1 MAWHGQQPERR
12 FAVYRN
18 NIASGLSRALAAR
31 FPAAEK
37 IVGSAFFTAMARE
50 FVTQHPPRSPVLL
63 GYGDDFAAF
72 VAGFQP
78 AESVPYLADVIRL
91 EAARGHAYHAADV
104 LPLNPATLSALEG
117 GRLAA
122 LRFESHPA
130 VSIIRSP
137 HPIVTIW
144 AMNAD
149 EMALAPIEIW
159 TPEDA
164 LIVRRD
170 AGRRGRPG
178 LRRNR
183 RLRPDGI
190 LDRRAAGRRLHRFSL
205 DPALGPHPGLFR
217 IVMRE
222 ADDLGLQALLMAV
235 ELADFEGRAVLGI
248 GDVDP
253 GERDGLRE
261 HRRADAAGDD
271 AHLGPADIDRIA
283 VMSRLLPFDLKPD
296 EAPLRCRL
304 APDQRLLADEVA
316 GLGAERHG
324 EADAG
329 LERVGFIAEFVAGE
343 DEPGLDPQHIERFEA

>member
-1 MAWHGQQPERR
+1 MSMALQSRFAGALLPHHQVLPAGLMAWHGQQPERR

-164 LIVRRD
+164 LIVRPRLTVFVQTLPPGAAKFLEALIAGETLGD
-170 AGRRGRPG
+170 AVD
-178 LRRNR
+178 LAFAETDAFD
-183 RLRPDGI
+183 LT
-190 LDRRAAGRRLHRFSL
+190 ASL
-205 DPALGPHPGLFR
+205 TGA
-217 IVMRE
+217 
-222 ADDLGLQALLMAV
+222 LQAGVFTA
-235 ELADFEGRAVLGI
+235 FR
-248 GDVDP
+248 
-253 GERDGLRE
+253 
-261 HRRADAAGDD
+261 
-271 AHLGPADIDRIA
+271 
-283 VMSRLLPFDLKPD
+283 
-296 EAPLRCRL
+296 
-304 APDQRLLADEVA
+304 
-316 GLGAERHG
+316 
-324 EADAG
+324 
-329 LERVGFIAEFVAGE
+329 
-343 DEPGLDPQHIERFEA
+343 